1 MKLGFFVSDLKNEHP
16 NYATTRL
23 AREAVVL
30 GHEVWYI
37 SASDF
42 GYDPNER
49 LYARARAVPADEYED
64 GETLLE
70 ALREEATVDRITVD
84 TLDVLLLRND
94 PMEDAARPWAQHIG
108 ITFGTLA
115 AERGVIVLND
125 PAGLSLAM
133 NKLYFQQFPE
143 AVRPMTLVSRVADD
157 IKRFVKKQNGTAVLK
172 PLQGSGGQNVFLVKP
187 ALGANLN
194 QMIEAVTRDGYAVVQ
209 EYLPGADRGDIR
221 LFVMNGQPIERDGK
235 YAALFRR
242 RAKDDIRSNM
252 HVGGKAEKAKVT
264 DEALRLAE
272 MVRPKLVR
280 DGMFLVGLDIVGDK
294 LMEINVFSP
303 GGLHSACELTEVNF
317 AADIIR
323 AIERKVDYVRLYDG
337 HLANQVLATL

>member
-1 MKLGFFVSDLKNEHP
+1 MKVGFFVSDLGTEHP

-23 AREAVVL
+23 AREARKM

-42 GYDPNER
+42 AYDPDE
-49 LYARARAVPADEYED
+49 LVYARARAVSDAEFRNGD
-64 GETLLE
+64 TFLT
-70 ALREEATVDRITVD
+70 ALREEAEVSRITVD
-84 TLDVLLLRND
+84 SLDVLLLRND

-108 ITFGTLA
+108 ITFGAVA

-125 PAGLSLAM
+125 PSGLSLAM

-143 AVRPMTLVSRVADD
+143 NVRPKTLVSRVADD
-157 IKRFVKKQNGTAVLK
+157 IKRFVKKQGGSAVLK
-172 PLQGSGGQNVFLVKP
+172 PLQGSGGQNVFQVEP
-187 ALGANLN
+187 DSGANLN

-209 EYLPGADRGDIR
+209 EYLPDAARGDTR
-221 LFVMNGQPIERDGK
+221 LFVMNGHPLERDGK
-235 YAALFRR
+235 YAAVFRR

-252 HVGGKAEKAKVT
+252 HVGGKAEKAKIT
-264 DEALRLAE
+264 DEALQLAE
-272 MVRPKLVR
+272 MIRPKLVR

-303 GGLHSACELTEVNF
+303 GGLHSACELTGVNF
-317 AADIIR
+317 AADIVH
-323 AIERKVDYVRLYDG
+323 ALERKVEHARLYNK
-337 HLANQVLATL
+337 HLANTVLATL